1 MSLDWHGAWLSVIHH
16 PLFGIAIT
24 LGAYQ
29 LAMAAYEKTRWPVPA
44 TGAGLDG
51 GSDRDRAVL

>member
-1 MSLDWHGAWLSVIHH
+1 MNLDWHGAWLSVIHH

-29 LAMAAYEKTRWPVPA
+29 LVLAGYEKTRWV
-44 TGAGLDG
+44 
-51 GSDRDRAVL
+51 SCSRCWCRCWW